1 MPYVQESVMTDQLLK
16 RIENLERQNKRMRV
30 IMSGLCLCLGGLLTM
45 GYVLPQKGESRMER
59 IEAREIV
66 LSDGDMSAK
75 LTPQSLTFSAKSGR
89 EAEKATIAASEFSLG
104 GRYSTVIRPE
114 GMICSRDSVP
124 RFDLVVREIGASIAF
139 KNGAGLMG
147 SMLDEST
154 MVLMN
159 DKSMVSMSPE
169 HIFLQKG
176 EADTL
181 LTSSSLKIRDEE
193 QYKAILGHAD
203 HGKASGKGAAHAR
216 SAASLTLL
224 GKDDAVVWQTP

>member
-1 MPYVQESVMTDQLLK
+1 MTDQLLE
-16 RIENLERQNKRMRV
+16 RIENLERQNKRMRI
-30 IMSGLCLCLGGLLTM
+30 IMSGLCLCLGGFLTM
-45 GYVLPQKGESRMER
+45 GYVLPQMTGSRMER
-59 IEAREIV
+59 IEAREII
-66 LSDGDMSAK
+66 LSDGEMSAK

-114 GMICSRDSVP
+114 GMICSRDGVP

-159 DKSMVSMSPE
+159 DRSMLSMRPE

-181 LTSSSLKIRDEE
+181 LTSSSLKKRKENHNGGTRSTMDLE
-193 QYKAILGHAD
+193 GTG
-203 HGKASGKGAAHAR
+203 GK
-216 SAASLTLL
+216 
-224 GKDDAVVWQTP
+224 

>member
-1 MPYVQESVMTDQLLK
+1 MTDQLLK

-30 IMSGLCLCLGGLLTM
+30 ILSGLGLCLGALLLM
-45 GYVLPQKGESRMER
+45 GSVIPQKAESRMER

-66 LSDGDMSAK
+66 LSDGAMSAR

-114 GMICSRDSVP
+114 GMICSRDGVP

-147 SMLDEST
+147 SMLDESI

-159 DKSMVSMSPE
+159 DKGMLSMRPE

-176 EADTL
+176 EVDTL
-181 LTSSSLKIRDEE
+181 LTPSSLKNKR
-193 QYKAILGHAD
+193 
-203 HGKASGKGAAHAR
+203 
-216 SAASLTLL
+216 
-224 GKDDAVVWQTP
+224 